1 LNECAGPANFKECAG
16 ARMED
21 RNMEHAISARSG
33 AKPFLG
39 LAVALGAVT
48 LMGGCATKKYV
59 RTNVDT
65 SSHELNARIDKT
77 DETIKSTQG
86 QVEELN
92 GVTRDQGQKISTL
105 DNGLKQTDTRAQQAL
120 STGQAAQNAASKA
133 SGEVATLGN
142 KFQNRNHYVVLN
154 EEQVRFKFNSA
165 KLDPSFTKVLDDVA
179 QQLKQ
184 NPDAI
189 LVMEGHTDATGSDD
203 YNIQLGQKRVQ
214 TVIHYLVA
222 KQEVPINRI
231 SDVSMGK
238 DRPVADNKAKDGR
251 AQNRAVVVRVMGPQL
266 DNNQGTVSQ
275 ARPDESTDGR

>member
-1 LNECAGPANFKECAG
+1 
-16 ARMED
+16 
-21 RNMEHAISARSG
+21 MEHAISARSG

-39 LAVALGAVT
+39 LALALGAVT
-48 LMGGCATKKYV
+48 FMGGCATKKYV

-65 SSHELNARIDKT
+65 SAHELNARIDQT
-77 DETIKSTQG
+77 DQTIKTTQG

-92 GVTRDQGQKISTL
+92 GVTREQGQKISTL

-133 SGEVATLGN
+133 AGQVSTLDN
-142 KFQNRNHYVVLN
+142 KFQNRNHYVALN

-165 KLDPSFTKVLDDVA
+165 KLDPSFTKVLDDIA

-184 NPDAI
+184 NPDTI

-214 TVIHYLVA
+214 AVIHYLVA
-222 KQEVPINRI
+222 KAEVPINRI

-238 DRPVADNKAKDGR
+238 DRPIADNKAKDGR
-251 AQNRAVVVRVMGPQL
+251 AQNRSVVVRVMAPQL
-266 DNNQGTVSQ
+266 DNNNPGTVSQ
-275 ARPDESTDGR
+275 ARPDESTDSR